1 MEHDVEIES
10 EVKLPKGIELEK
22 GEQLVLLV
30 RRHWFVFRDP
40 TLLMLFVP
48 FVAVWGVLMLELSN
62 VNIGVRNVAGVV
74 LLYGAAIAFVV
85 GLLWF
90 LWKYYLWKNTI
101 YLVTS
106 KRIIIINQ
114 LGLFTHDDRETGL
127 TMIQDVRARV
137 DGLQP
142 TLYGYGDV
150 ILQVSSQDAQLIF
163 EKVGKPRDV
172 QRAIIREAHLKE
184 VKQ

>member
-1 MEHDVEIES
+1 MDADIEIES
-10 EVKLPKGIELEK
+10 EVKLPKGIELER

-30 RRHWFVFRDP
+30 RRHWVVFRDP
-40 TLLMLFVP
+40 VLLMFFVP
-48 FVAVWGVLMLELSN
+48 FVAIWGVLMLELSN
-62 VNIGVRNVAGVV
+62 VSIELRNVAGVV
-74 LLYGAAIAFVV
+74 LLYGAGTAFII
-85 GLLWF
+85 GFLWF
-90 LWKYYLWKNTI
+90 IWKYYLWKNTI

-106 KRIIIINQ
+106 KRVIVINQ

-150 ILQVSSQDAQLIF
+150 ILQVSSEDAQLIF

-184 VKQ
+184 NKS